1 MSNNFQKPSVEL
13 TEELAQ
19 AIEKAAENF
28 DKPAKK
34 VMGLRGFMTR
44 ILPTLKTLREEKGAT
59 WSEIAEFLGKQ
70 IGHEYSE
77 NHIRVIYLSIVSK
90 ETSKKVPKQ
99 NLKKDPKENTAVT
112 PSKITPP
119 GKPSTE
125 ISSEPEKPANKPAVT
140 PDPVKPKREYRPPPD
155 MIIQGT
161 KDPFN

>member
-59 WSEIAEFLGKQ
+59 WGEIAEFLGKQ

-77 NHIRVIYLSIVSK
+77 NHIRVIYLSIASK
-90 ETSKKVPKQ
+90 ETAKKAPKQ
-99 NLKKDPKENTAVT
+99 NSKKDPKENTEVT
-112 PSKITPP
+112 SSKITPP
-119 GKPSTE
+119 EKPTAELSP
-125 ISSEPEKPANKPAVT
+125 EPEQPANTPAVT

>member
-1 MSNNFQKPSVEL
+1 MRNNFQKPSVEL
-13 TEELAQ
+13 TEELAK

-44 ILPTLKTLREEKGAT
+44 ILPTLKILREEKGAT

-90 ETSKKVPKQ
+90 ETSKKAPKQ
-99 NLKKDPKENTAVT
+99 NLKKEPKENTAVI
-112 PSKITPP
+112 PSKPEHPANTPAITP
-119 GKPSTE
+119 E
-125 ISSEPEKPANKPAVT
+125 
-140 PDPVKPKREYRPPPD
+140 PVKPKREYRSPPD

>member
-1 MSNNFQKPSVEL
+1 MRNNFKKSPVEL

-19 AIEKAAENF
+19 ALEKAAENF

-34 VMGLRGFMTR
+34 TMGLRGFMTR

-59 WSEIAEFLGKQ
+59 WGEIAEFLSKQ

-77 NHIRVIYLSIVSK
+77 NHIRVIYLSI
-90 ETSKKVPKQ
+90 TSKKTSKKAPKQ
-99 NLKKDPKENTAVT
+99 NIEKDRKENTAV
-112 PSKITPP
+112 
-119 GKPSTE
+119 
-125 ISSEPEKPANKPAVT
+125 ISSELEKPAAT
-140 PDPVKPKREYRPPPD
+140 PEPVRPKREYRPPPD